1 MKRKITFMNS
11 GKRHDGTDWY
21 QLVLGCQY
29 DPKTA
34 TLYKEEVAFVDK
46 DTYKAL
52 KVGAEIT
59 IK

>member
-1 MKRKITFMNS
+1 MNS

-34 TLYKEEVAFVDK
+34 TLYKEEVAFVDR